1 VAAPDGAA
9 FPMLRKP
16 VPYDDLYRAICAG
29 LASAGKT
36 IVEA

>member
-16 VPYDDLYRAICAG
+16 VPYDDLYRAICGRLESVRRGAVG
-29 LASAGKT
+29 A
-36 IVEA
+36 